1 MMQHIVLIGFMGA
14 GKTTIG
20 KKLARK
26 ADREFIDT
34 DEMIE
39 TQTGEKISDI
49 FAVNGEAYFRKLET
63 GVLRQLIEKQENCV
77 IAVGGG
83 LPMQPDNH
91 PLLKQMGT
99 VVYLQAETDT
109 LVQRLKNDKSRPKL
123 QGGNLRERIEALMNE
138 REATYRKIS
147 NVSVV
152 TDHRRYGEIV
162 QEIMEKTGM
171 AEDGAKDQATE

>member
-1 MMQHIVLIGFMGA
+1 
-14 GKTTIG
+14 
-20 KKLARK
+20 
-26 ADREFIDT
+26 
-34 DEMIE
+34 
-39 TQTGEKISDI
+39 
-49 FAVNGEAYFRKLET
+49 
-63 GVLRQLIEKQENCV
+63 
-77 IAVGGG
+77 
-83 LPMQPDNH
+83 MQPDNH